1 MIMSKRFVKLKIVS
15 TSNCMVS
22 SAINDEFEKMVI
34 KGYHNFLNLLN
45 E

>member
-1 MIMSKRFVKLKIVS
+1 MIMSKRFVKLKIIS
-15 TSNCMVS
+15 TRNCMVS
-22 SAINDEFEKMVI
+22 SAINNEFEMVI